1 MQKTETKRVLLA
13 FAGMVLIA
21 GANAVA
27 VRFTI
32 RELAP
37 FWSAALRFIAAATV
51 FFVIMTILKVPFSK
65 GKGLAGDVVYGLLS
79 FGMSYALFYWGV
91 REVPAGVAQVIFAFS
106 PLFTV
111 FLAALH
117 GLEGIASRRV
127 IGALLAAGGFMV
139 VSGDQLSAN
148 VPIPR
153 MMALLLAAATAA
165 EAMVLVKWFPRTN
178 PVAKNA
184 IGMTSGAAF
193 LLTLALI
200 TGEPIVLPRETTTWF
215 ALAYLVVLGTVLVFT
230 FFLYVLNRWTASAS
244 SYQFVLL
251 PFVTVIYGYLLLD
264 ERITAIFAVG
274 AALVIAGVYIGAVKG
289 SPD

>member
-1 MQKTETKRVLLA
+1 MKKIDTTRVLLA

-91 REVPAGVAQVIFAFS
+91 QEVPAGVAQVIFAFS

-117 GLEGIASRRV
+117 GLEGITSRRV

>member
-91 REVPAGVAQVIFAFS
+91 QEVPAGVAQVIFAFS